1 MNLHDRLGYA
11 LTALRG
17 ARLRSGL
24 MLLAMA
30 IGVAAVVVL
39 SALGEGARRYVVGEF
54 SSLGTHLLIVLP
66 GRNETTGGAPPL
78 VSETPRDLTLDDAE
92 ALKRSSHVR
101 LVAPINV
108 GAASVSFGGRE
119 RDGVIMGAT
128 HELYEVRHFQMG
140 QGRFLPPGD
149 VHHPQPVAVLG
160 ARLKRE
166 LFGTQSALGER
177 IRIGDR
183 RFRVIGVLQEQGQ
196 SLGMNTDDLAIIPVM
211 AAQSLFNV
219 NSLFRILVEAQ
230 SREAIEPARRY
241 VIATLKARHDGEE
254 DVTVITQ
261 ESILAT
267 FDRILGALTMTVAG
281 IAAISLVVAGVLIM
295 NVMLVAVA
303 QRTAEIGLLK
313 ALGAP
318 AQVILRL
325 FLTEAALLSL
335 LGAAIGL
342 AVGQAS
348 TAVLR
353 QLYPALPFGAPLW
366 AIAAAVLVALGT
378 GLAFGVLPARRAAR
392 LDPVQALARR

>member
-1 MNLHDRLGYA
+1 MNFRDRLAYA
-11 LTALRG
+11 FTALRG

-78 VSETPRDLTLDDAE
+78 VSETPRDLSLEDAE
-92 ALKRSSHVR
+92 ALKRSRHVR

-108 GAASVSFGGRE
+108 GAATVSWGGRE
-119 RDGVIMGAT
+119 RDGVIMGAS
-128 HELYEVRHFQMG
+128 HEIYEVRHFTMA
-140 QGRFLPPGD
+140 QGSFLPPGD

-166 LFGTQSALGER
+166 LFGVEPALGAR

-196 SLGMNTDDLAIIPVM
+196 SLGMNTDDLAIIPVT

-230 SREAIEPARRY
+230 SREAIEPARRH

-261 ESILAT
+261 ESVLAT

-318 AQVILRL
+318 ARAIQRL

-335 LGAAIGL
+335 LGATIGL
-342 AVGQAS
+342 AIGQAS

-353 QLYPALPFGAPLW
+353 HLYPKLPFGAPLW
-366 AIAAAVLVALGT
+366 AIAAAILVALGT

-392 LDPVQALARR
+392 LDPVQALAKR

>member
-1 MNLHDRLGYA
+1 MNLRDHLQFA
-11 LTALRG
+11 FTALRG

-78 VSETPRDLTLDDAE
+78 TSETPRDLTLEDAE
-92 ALKRSSHVR
+92 ALKRSRHVR

-108 GAASVSFGGRE
+108 GSATVSRGGRE
-119 RDGVIMGAT
+119 REAVIMGAT
-128 HELYEVRHFQMG
+128 HEIYEVRHFTMA

-149 VHHPQPVAVLG
+149 VRHPQPVAVLG
-160 ARLKRE
+160 AKLKRE

-183 RFRVIGVLQEQGQ
+183 RFRVIGILQEQGQ

-219 NSLFRILVEAQ
+219 NSLFRILVEAP
-230 SREAIEPARRY
+230 SREAIEPAQRH

-261 ESILAT
+261 ESVLAT

-303 QRTAEIGLLK
+303 QRTVEIGLLK

-318 AQVILRL
+318 RPVILRL

-342 AVGQAS
+342 AVGQAG
-348 TAVLR
+348 TALLR
-353 QLYPALPFGAPLW
+353 HLYPALPFGAPLW
-366 AIAAAVLVALGT
+366 AITAAVLVALGT
-378 GLAFGVLPARRAAR
+378 GLVFGVLPARRAAR

>member
-1 MNLHDRLGYA
+1 MNTRDHLRFA
-11 LTALRG
+11 FTALRG

-78 VSETPRDLTLDDAE
+78 TSETPRDLTLDDAE
-92 ALKRSSHVR
+92 SLLRSSHVR
-101 LVAPINV
+101 LVAPLNV
-108 GAASVSFGGRE
+108 GSAAVSWQGRE
-119 RDGVIMGAT
+119 REAVVMGTT
-128 HELYEVRHFQMG
+128 HGMYEVRHFAMA

-149 VHHPQPVAVLG
+149 VHHPQPVCVLG
-160 ARLKRE
+160 AKLKHE
-166 LFGTQSALGER
+166 LFGSQPALGER
-177 IRIGDR
+177 VRIGDR
-183 RFRVIGVLQEQGQ
+183 GFRVIGILQEQGQ
-196 SLGMNTDDLAIIPVM
+196 SLGMNTDDLAIIPVL
-211 AAQSLFNV
+211 AAQSLFNT
-219 NSLFRILVEAQ
+219 NSLFRILVEAA
-230 SREAIEPARRY
+230 SRDALEPAQRFI
-241 VIATLKARHDGEE
+241 VATLKARHDGEE

-261 ESILAT
+261 DSVLVT

-295 NVMLVAVA
+295 NVMLVAIS

-318 AQVILRL
+318 GKVILRL

-342 AVGQAS
+342 AVGEAS
-348 TAVLR
+348 TALLR
-353 QLYPALPFGAPLW
+353 RLYPTLPFGAPLW
-366 AIAAAVLVALGT
+366 AIIAAVAIALIT